1 MNTITFKGNSVQV
14 EGELPAMGSA
24 APAFRLTAKDLSDV
38 GLESFAGK
46 VKIMNIIVSL
56 DTSVCALSAKRF
68 NEDVAKLP
76 NTVIINVSADLP
88 FAQKRFC
95 ESQSLSNVVNLSTM
109 RAPSFGRDYG
119 VQIATGPLS
128 GLLCRAVVVLDS
140 ANRVVHVQRVPEI
153 ATEPDYAAALAAA
166 RAAR

>member
-1 MNTITFKGNSVQV
+1 MTSVTFKGTPAEVA
-14 EGELPAMGSA
+14 GTLPAVGST
-24 APAFRLTAKDLSDV
+24 APAFKLTSKDLSDV
-38 GLESFAGK
+38 SLDAFGGK
-46 VKIMNIIVSL
+46 VKILNIVVSL

-68 NEDVAKLP
+68 NADVATLP

-109 RAPSFGRDYG
+109 RAPGFGRDYG
-119 VQIATGPLS
+119 VQIASGPLA
-128 GLLCRAVVVLDS
+128 GLLCRAVLVLDS
-140 ANRVVHVQRVPEI
+140 ANRVVHAQRVPEI
-153 ATEPDYAAALAAA
+153 ATEPDYASALAAA